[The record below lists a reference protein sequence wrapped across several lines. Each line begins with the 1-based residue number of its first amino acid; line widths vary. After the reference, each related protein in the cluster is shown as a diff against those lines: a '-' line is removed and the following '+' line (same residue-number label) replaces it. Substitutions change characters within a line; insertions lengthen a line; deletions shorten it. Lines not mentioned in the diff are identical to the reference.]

1 MLTRHLVR
9 HVSKRR
15 SSSTSFTST
24 TVPKYPQILDLSNE
38 AKNRR
43 ERERYRDRIN
53 AQDTVEEKLFFQN
66 LRYYYGTKCYWLEES
81 KLPID
86 SLSFVKYIT
95 RTRSVEADLK
105 SFQQLMAFNSS
116 EVKELLERIRPYLQE
131 ALLFELLGRTK
142 ENLSE
147 EKAAGVLVER
157 INDVLL
163 SSLSMQYQHLLDAT
177 VDYNPRLE
185 AFWLAGNFHP
195 SVELY
200 KERTNEKKRLEKENK
215 RKVKPE
221 PIDID
226 PAQVVEHHI
235 QYIGHPLVQLRSKLP
250 LTQLDTDMVADRDP
264 ELDKFLSET
273 YYSPSLRFGLQE
285 IRRFGTNLPGF
296 WPGDECEHGLISY
309 HYMKDVNDVPDSMVE
324 AERRSRLKSQA
335 ILSGFGWL
343 HAQAALLGFSTYQE
357 LTYPLTSQQ
366 VITDGRQFSFNLYQL
381 NTTLI
386 HKELNSPN
394 TRTNICV
401 SLPIQPLYQEISNN
415 QFVGWNDEVI
425 LNLLGFYLNK
435 PEARDGVDMK
445 PFINPAIR
453 VLAEVDDEDR
463 RIWLHNQFR
472 HMYSNRP
479 RHRVPY
485 EIYDWERIYKIEY
498 STREMDARMRP
509 YERGQNPMDERKYWD
524 AMPPYVPKKD
534 RPKKKQWNGWKSKFA
549 KTYFPDP

>member
-1 MLTRHLVR
+1 MLIRNLVR
-9 HVSKRR
+9 HVSKRHA
-15 SSSTSFTST
+15 SNTGLTS
-24 TVPKYPQILDLSNE
+24 TVPKYPPILDLSKE
-38 AKNRR
+38 AKKRR

-53 AQDTVEEKLFFQN
+53 AQDTVEEKLFFPN
-66 LRYYYGTKCYWLEES
+66 LRYYYGTKCYYLEES
-81 KLPID
+81 NLPLD

-95 RTRSVEADLK
+95 RTRSIEADVK
-105 SFQQLMAFNSS
+105 TFQQLLAFNAS
-116 EVKELLERIRPYLQE
+116 EAKELLERIRPYLQE

-147 EKAAGVLVER
+147 EKAAGVVVER

-163 SSLSMQYQHLLDAT
+163 SSLSMQYQHLLDAA
-177 VDYNPRLE
+177 VDYKPRLE
-185 AFWLAGNFHP
+185 AFWLAGTFHP
-195 SVELY
+195 SAELY
-200 KERTNEKKRLEKENK
+200 KERSDEIKRLEKENK
-215 RKVKPE
+215 RKEKPE

-226 PAQVVEHHI
+226 AAEVVEHHI

-250 LTQLDTDMVADRDP
+250 LTQLDTDIVGDSDL
-264 ELDKFLSET
+264 EWDKFLSET

-296 WPGDECEHGLISY
+296 WPGDECEHGLVSY
-309 HYMKDVNDVPDSMVE
+309 HYMKDVNDVSKSMVE
-324 AERRSRLKSQA
+324 GERKSRLTSQA
-335 ILSGFGWL
+335 VLSGFGWL
-343 HAQAALLGFSTYQE
+343 HAQAAFQGFSSYQE

-381 NTTLI
+381 NTMLI

-394 TRTNICV
+394 TRSNICI
-401 SLPIQPLYQEISNN
+401 SLPIQPLYKGISNN
-415 QFVGWNDEVI
+415 QFVEWNDDVI

-435 PEARDGVDMK
+435 PQTREGVAMK
-445 PFINPAIR
+445 PFVNPDVK

-479 RHRVPY
+479 RHRLPY

-509 YERGQNPMDERKYWD
+509 YERGQNPMDERRYWD
-524 AMPPYVPKKD
+524 SMPPYIPKKF
-534 RPKKKQWNGWKSKFA
+534 RPKKKQWNGWRSKFG